1 MGFPNSANL
10 RSALKKAIR
19 NQVITLLH
27 FFAFSHPRVDLA
39 IAAMK
44 TETFNIVGPL
54 LILPKKHAD
63 ERGFFS
69 EIFRKDFFEKT
80 IGAIEFIQENH
91 SYSAKSGTVRG
102 LHFQIAP
109 TAQAKLVRVV
119 HGAIMDVAVDLR
131 KSSPTYGQHITNTL
145 TAKNFAQLYVPIGFA
160 HGFCTL
166 EPDSEVVY
174 KVSNYYDPATEKGLV
189 WNDPVLNIAWPVGAS
204 EAILS
209 EKDRDYPPLSKLG
222 TWFA

>member
-1 MGFPNSANL
+1 
-10 RSALKKAIR
+10 
-19 NQVITLLH
+19 
-27 FFAFSHPRVDLA
+27 
-39 IAAMK
+39 MK
-44 TETFNIVGPL
+44 TETFNIVGPS
-54 LILPKKHAD
+54 LILPKKHSD
-63 ERGFFS
+63 DRGFFS

-80 IGAIEFIQENH
+80 IGLIEFIQENH

-131 KSSPTYGQHITNTL
+131 KSSPTYGQHVTSAIS
-145 TAKNFAQLYVPIGFA
+145 AKNFAQLYIPIGFA

-166 EPDSEVVY
+166 EPDTEVVY
-174 KVSNYYDPATEKGLV
+174 KVSNYYDPSTEKGLA
-189 WNDPVLNIAWPVGAS
+189 WNDPALNIAWPIQPSDAL
-204 EAILS
+204 LS
-209 EKDRDYPPLSKLG
+209 NKDRDYPPLSKLG

>member
-1 MGFPNSANL
+1 
-10 RSALKKAIR
+10 
-19 NQVITLLH
+19 
-27 FFAFSHPRVDLA
+27 
-39 IAAMK
+39 MK

-54 LILPKKHAD
+54 LILPKKHSD

-80 IGAIEFIQENH
+80 IGSIDFIQENH

-109 TAQAKLVRVV
+109 TTQAKLVRVV
-119 HGAIMDVAVDLR
+119 HGAILDVAVDLR
-131 KSSPTYGQHITNTL
+131 KSSPTYGQHVSSTL
-145 TAKNFAQLYVPIGFA
+145 SAKNFALLYVPIGFA

-174 KVSNYYDPATEKGLV
+174 KVSNYYDRSTEKGLA
-189 WNDPVLNIAWPVGAS
+189 WNDPALNIAWPVGAS
-204 EAILS
+204 EAVLS